1 MPASLEYQRLA
12 KQNATVFIA
21 SILFVRAAH
30 TTVVGSHRASEA
42 RPVCRMHGNEHK

>member
-21 SILFVRAAH
+21 SIVY
-30 TTVVGSHRASEA
+30 SSE
-42 RPVCRMHGNEHK
+42 PPTQQ